1 MTTYMCLASHF
12 CKLVVEWWDV
22 RSCASIPN
30 LATVEFT
37 VAHMH
42 CTGSCLPY
50 RCNNELFEQIT
61 KAHVALE
68 SHGEVLIPS
77 SRDINYD
84 TLNR

>member
-1 MTTYMCLASHF
+1 MTKYMCSALHF
-12 CKLVVEWWDV
+12 CKLVVGWWDV
-22 RSCASIPN
+22 RRCASIPN

-37 VAHMH
+37 VARMH

-50 RCNNELFEQIT
+50 RCNNELVEQIT
-61 KAHVALE
+61 KAHRALE
-68 SHGEVLIPS
+68 SHGEVLILS